1 MFDFFSKILDYI
13 KLAWD
18 FVLNLIN
25 QLVNAFNTLLNALQT
40 TAEISFLMPSIFITS
55 FTLVVGICVINY
67 IIGRNG

>member
-1 MFDFFSKILDYI
+1 M
-13 KLAWD
+13 AWD

-40 TAEISFLMPSIFITS
+40 TAEISLFMPTIFITS
-55 FTLVVGICVINY
+55 FTMVVGIFVINY